1 MKTQKNTDIIMFTG
15 MERLWHWVQA
25 FSMIALAITGIM
37 MHYQIG
43 KLEVMTPVH
52 NIFGWIVAVNFVIWF
67 IYMVATGRIKQYIPY
82 KGDEYPMGL
91 FKQAKYYI
99 FQIYTSNDHPYH
111 VTAEHR
117 MNPLQKVTYIS
128 VMFLALPA
136 QMITG
141 FLLMYGLLDVKIALI
156 IHLLL
161 GAFFVL
167 FIFGHAYLATTG
179 PTPLAFFKEM
189 IHGYEEDVVK
199 ED

>member
-1 MKTQKNTDIIMFTG
+1 MKTKKNKNIIMFTL

-25 FSMIALAITGIM
+25 FSMIALAITGVM

-43 KLEVMTPVH
+43 KMESSMNLH
-52 NIFGWIVAVNFVIWF
+52 NLFGWIVAVNFVIWLF
-67 IYMVATGRIKQYIPY
+67 YMIATGRIKQYIPY

-91 FKQAKYYI
+91 FKQAKYYAL
-99 FQIYTSNDHPYH
+99 QIYTSNDHPYH

-117 MNPLQKVTYIS
+117 MNPLQKVTYVGI
-128 VMFLALPA
+128 MFLALPA
-136 QMITG
+136 QIITG
-141 FLLMYGLLDVKIALI
+141 FLIMFGIADMELMLI
-156 IHLLL
+156 VHLLL

-189 IHGYEEDVVK
+189 IHGYEE
-199 ED
+199 ELEEE